1 MIMKIICSAILLL
14 TACFCKGQ
22 DYKLEGNEVKISQP
36 ILFETASSKLKP
48 ESDAALLIIKK
59 YLDDKSYISLLRVEG
74 HSDNTGRPES
84 NQQLTQSRAMSICM
98 RLVEL
103 GVDCKRLLPVGFGRT
118 KPVALNDSP
127 EGKAQNNR
135 IVFVNASLR
144 GHAIGGMP
152 EDGGGVVAGD
162 VCKKVE

>member
-1 MIMKIICSAILLL
+1 MRSLL
-14 TACFCKGQ
+14 TTILILTGFCSKAQ
-22 DYKLEGNEVKISQP
+22 DYKLEGNEVKISQS

-59 YLDDKSYISLLRVEG
+59 YLDDKSYITLLRVEG

-84 NQQLTQSRAMSICM
+84 NQQLTQNRALAVCI

-103 GVDCKRLLPVGFGRT
+103 GVDCKRLLPVGFGRN
-118 KPVALNDSP
+118 KPVASNDTP
-127 EGKAQNNR
+127 EGKSQNNR
-135 IVFVNASLR
+135 ISFINVSLR

-162 VCKKVE
+162 VCKKME